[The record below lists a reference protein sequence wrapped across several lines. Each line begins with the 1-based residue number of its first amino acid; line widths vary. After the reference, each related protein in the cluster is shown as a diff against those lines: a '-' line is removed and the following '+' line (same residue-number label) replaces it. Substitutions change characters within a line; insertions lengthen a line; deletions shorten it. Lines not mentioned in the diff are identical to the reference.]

1 MNTTSEEQIKENK
14 LRILKR
20 IENCLMGNPDGAGL
34 EGLTLM
40 GMALLL
46 QKSNS
51 TNVFSD
57 VRDFHKEMGIPTSSN
72 KALTKEAQA
81 FRATLLDEEVSEYHD
96 AVAKGKAEKEFDAL
110 IDIMYICAGTIAMH
124 GWKGEV
130 AWDRVHAA
138 NMKKQ
143 PSPIPTK
150 RAAETGQIDVIKP
163 KGWKPP
169 VLADLV

>member
-1 MNTTSEEQIKENK
+1 MRTAEEIKENK

-20 IENCLMGNPDGAGL
+20 FEDCLMGNPDGAGI

-51 TNVFSD
+51 NSVFAD
-57 VRDFHKEMGIPTSSN
+57 VRDFHKEMGIPISPN
-72 KALTKEAQA
+72 KVLTPEAQT
-81 FRATLLDEEVSEYHD
+81 FRATLLDEEVGEYHD
-96 AVAKGKAEKEFDAL
+96 AVAKGKAEKELDAL
-110 IDIMYICAGTIAMH
+110 IDIIYICAGTIAMH
-124 GWKGEV
+124 GWKGEA

-143 PSPIPTK
+143 PAPVPTK
-150 RAAETGQIDVIKP
+150 RAGDTGQIDVVKP

-169 VLADLV
+169 VLTDLV